1 MTSPSYSLHSPASG
15 WHTYRR
21 LLSYTHQYWRL
32 LVVAIVGMIA
42 AALTEVAF
50 AALMKPLLDGSFVN
64 RDPATIHAM
73 PLLLLGVFAVRVVAE
88 FVSGYGMAWVGRS
101 VIRDLKRDVFDQVLH
116 LPVRFFD
123 HVAGGEIL
131 TRLNYQSEQVSEAAS
146 RALTTLIRDSMT
158 VLGLMIW
165 LLFLSWQLAL
175 FIVVLAPVLV
185 ILVGGI
191 SRAFRRYA
199 RRIQDSMGQVS
210 HVAEEVINGHRV
222 VKLYGGETFEAARF
236 AAINAQNFRD
246 FMKMQA
252 VTAVSSPLT
261 QFVLAFGIAGIIW
274 FATTGDRMHSI
285 SVGTFVS
292 FITALSLMLAPMKR
306 LIGVNGVLQKGIA
319 AGESLFGLLDE
330 PREVDAPDLIPIERV
345 SGRITFDKVGLR
357 YQRGAEAPWILKEVS
372 LTIPAGQTVALV
384 GRSGAGKSSL
394 IASLPRFVEIERG
407 QIRLDDYSIARL
419 SRVDLRRQFAYVSQ
433 DTVLFNAS
441 VADNIAYSDAG
452 HADEARIRA
461 AAEAAYALDFIEQ
474 LPQGFDTPVGEN
486 GVLLSG
492 GQRQRLAIAR
502 ALYRDAPILILD
514 EATSALDTESERF
527 IQAALDNLCRGRTTL
542 VIAHRLSTIEHADLI
557 VVLDQGRIVE
567 TGQHQTLLAA
577 NGAYAALHRLQFN
590 SSPGPQTGADAPPS
604 PFTPETTI

>member
-1 MTSPSYSLHSPASG
+1 MHSSPSQGTPGATAAAPASG
-15 WHTYRR
+15 WQTYRR
-21 LLSYTHQYWRL
+21 LLRYTQQYARL
-32 LVVAIVGMIA
+32 LGLAIIGMIGA
-42 AALTEVAF
+42 AFTEVAF

-73 PLLLLGVFAVRVVAE
+73 PLLLLGVFALRVVAE
-88 FVSGYGMAWVGRS
+88 FMSGYGMAWVGRS

-123 HVAGGEIL
+123 RVAGGEVL

-146 RALTTLIRDSMT
+146 RALTTLIRDSIT
-158 VLGLMIW
+158 VAGLLIW
-165 LLFLSWQLAL
+165 LLILSWQLAL

-185 ILVGGI
+185 VLVGGI

-199 RRIQDSMGQVS
+199 RRIQDSMGQVT

-222 VKLYGGETFEAARF
+222 VKLYGGEEFESARF
-236 AAINAQNFRD
+236 ERINARNFRE

-252 VTAVSSPLT
+252 MSSISAPVT
-261 QFVLAFGIAGIIW
+261 QFILALGIAGIVW
-274 FATTGDRMHSI
+274 FATTGSRMETI

-292 FITALSLMLAPMKR
+292 FITALSLMLSPMKR
-306 LIGVNGVLQKGIA
+306 LIGVNAVLQRGIA

-330 PREVDAPDLIPIERV
+330 PRETDAPDLQPVARV
-345 SGRITFDKVGLR
+345 SGRIAFDQVGLR
-357 YQRGAEAPWILKEVS
+357 YQPEETAPWVLRDIS
-372 LTIPAGQTVALV
+372 LDIPAGHTVALV

-394 IASLPRFVEIERG
+394 IASLPRFVEIEQG
-407 QIRLDDYSIARL
+407 EIRLDDRSIAQMTRK
-419 SRVDLRRQFAYVSQ
+419 DLRRQFAYVSQ

-441 VADNIAYSDAG
+441 VANNIAYSDG
-452 HADEARIRA
+452 GRGDMTRIRA
-461 AAEAAYALDFIEQ
+461 AAEAAYALEFIEK

-502 ALYRDAPILILD
+502 ALYRNAPILILD
-514 EATSALDTESERF
+514 EATSALDTESERY
-527 IQAALDNLCRGRTTL
+527 IQAALDNLSRGRTTL

-567 TGQHQTLLAA
+567 TGQHAALLAA
-577 NGAYAALHRLQFN
+577 NGPYAALHRLQFGA
-590 SSPGPQTGADAPPS
+590 SS
-604 PFTPETTI
+604 ETEVVH

>member
-1 MTSPSYSLHSPASG
+1 MMHSASEPPASG
-15 WHTYRR
+15 WQTYRR
-21 LLSYTHQYWRL
+21 LLGYTRQYVRL
-32 LVVAIVGMIA
+32 LVIAIIGMVG

-73 PLLLLGVFAVRVVAE
+73 PLLLLGVFAVRMVAE

-101 VIRDLKRDVFDQVLH
+101 VIRDLKRDVFDQVLQ

-123 HVAGGEIL
+123 RVAGGEVL

-146 RALTTLIRDSMT
+146 RALTTLIRDSVT
-158 VLGLMIW
+158 VVGLMVW
-165 LLFLSWQLAL
+165 LLILSWQLAL

-185 ILVGGI
+185 VLVGGI

-199 RRIQDSMGQVS
+199 RRIQESMGQVS

-222 VKLYGGETFEAARF
+222 VKLYGGEQFETARF
-236 AAINAQNFRD
+236 ARINAQNFRD

-252 VTAVSSPLT
+252 VTAISSPLT
-261 QFVLAFGIAGIIW
+261 QFVLALGIAGIVW
-274 FATTGDRMHSI
+274 FATTGDRMQSI

-292 FITALSLMLAPMKR
+292 FLTALSLMLAPMKR
-306 LIGVNGVLQKGIA
+306 LIGVNAVLQRGIA

-330 PREVDAPDLIPIERV
+330 PRENDAPDAVPVDRV
-345 SGRITFDKVGLR
+345 SGRITFENVGLR
-357 YQRGAEAPWILKEVS
+357 YTTDESAAWVLKDLS
-372 LTIPAGQTVALV
+372 LTVPAGQTVALV

-394 IASLPRFVEIERG
+394 IASLPRFVEIECG
-407 QIRLDDYSIARL
+407 DIRLDEHSISQM
-419 SRVDLRRQFAYVSQ
+419 SRKDLRRQFAYVSQ
-433 DTVLFNAS
+433 DTVLFNTS
-441 VADNIAYSDAG
+441 VGANIAYSDG
-452 HADEARIRA
+452 GQGDEARIRA
-461 AAEAAYALDFIEQ
+461 AAVAAYALEFIEK

-502 ALYRDAPILILD
+502 ALYRNAPILILD
-514 EATSALDTESERF
+514 EATSALDTESERY
-527 IQAALDNLCRGRTTL
+527 IQAALDNLSRGRTTL

-567 TGQHQTLLAA
+567 TGQHRTLLAA
-577 NGAYAALHRLQFN
+577 NGAYAALYRLQFGN
-590 SSPGPQTGADAPPS
+590 PS
-604 PFTPETTI
+604 VAEAAL

>member
-1 MTSPSYSLHSPASG
+1 MTNNAPASLPTASG
-15 WHTYRR
+15 WQTYRR
-21 LLSYTHQYWRL
+21 LLRYTQQYIRP
-32 LVVAIVGMIA
+32 LVFAIVGMIG

-73 PLLLLGVFAVRVVAE
+73 PLLLLGVFAIRVVAE

-123 HVAGGEIL
+123 RVAGGEVL

-146 RALTTLIRDSMT
+146 RALTTLIRDSIT
-158 VLGLMIW
+158 VVGLLIW
-165 LLFLSWQLAL
+165 LLILSWQLAL
-175 FIVVLAPVLV
+175 FIVVLAPILVL
-185 ILVGGI
+185 LVGGI

-199 RRIQDSMGQVS
+199 RRIQDSMGQVT

-222 VKLYGGETFEAARF
+222 VKLYGGEAFEAARF
-236 AAINAQNFRD
+236 DRINAKNFRD

-252 VTAVSSPLT
+252 MSSISAPVT
-261 QFVLAFGIAGIIW
+261 QFILALGIAGIVW
-274 FATTGDRMHSI
+274 FATTGTRMESI

-292 FITALSLMLAPMKR
+292 FITALSLMLSPMKR
-306 LIGVNGVLQKGIA
+306 LIGVNAVLQRGIA

-330 PREVDAPDLIPIERV
+330 PREIDSPGAISVDRV
-345 SGRITFDKVGLR
+345 SGQITFDRVGLR
-357 YQRGAEAPWILKEVS
+357 YHADESAAWVLQDIS
-372 LTIPAGQTVALV
+372 LTIPAGHTVALV

-394 IASLPRFVEIERG
+394 IASLPRFVEIETG
-407 QIRLDDYSIARL
+407 EIRLDEHSIAQL
-419 SRVDLRRQFAYVSQ
+419 SRKDLRRQFAYVSQ

-441 VADNIAYSDAG
+441 VAANIAYSDG
-452 HADEARIRA
+452 GQGDEARVRA
-461 AAEAAYALDFIEQ
+461 AAEAAYALEFIEK

-502 ALYRDAPILILD
+502 ALYRNAPILILD
-514 EATSALDTESERF
+514 EATSALDTESERY
-527 IQAALDNLCRGRTTL
+527 IQAALDNLSRGRTTL

-567 TGQHQTLLAA
+567 TGRHAALLAA
-577 NGAYAALHRLQFN
+577 DGAYAALHRLQFGQ
-590 SSPGPQTGADAPPS
+590 SDLIEVPR
-604 PFTPETTI
+604 

>member
-1 MTSPSYSLHSPASG
+1 MMHATSRQPAPG
-15 WHTYRR
+15 WQTYRR
-21 LLSYTHQYWRL
+21 LLVYTRQYVRVL
-32 LVVAIVGMIA
+32 ALAIIGMVG

-64 RDPATIHAM
+64 RDPAIIHAM
-73 PLLLLGVFAVRVVAE
+73 PLLLLGVFAVRMVAE

-101 VIRDLKRDVFDQVLH
+101 VIRDLKRDVFDQVLQ

-123 HVAGGEIL
+123 RVAGGEIL

-146 RALTTLIRDSMT
+146 RALTTLIRDSLT
-158 VLGLMIW
+158 VVGLMVW
-165 LLFLSWQLAL
+165 LLILSWQLAL

-185 ILVGGI
+185 VLVGGI

-222 VKLYGGETFEAARF
+222 VKLYGGEEFETARF
-236 AAINAQNFRD
+236 ARINAQNFRD

-252 VTAVSSPLT
+252 VTAISSPLT
-261 QFVLAFGIAGIIW
+261 QFVLALGIAGIVW
-274 FATTGDRMHSI
+274 FATTGDRMQSI

-292 FITALSLMLAPMKR
+292 FLTALSLMLAPMKR
-306 LIGVNGVLQKGIA
+306 LIGVNAVLQRGIA

-330 PREVDAPDLIPIERV
+330 PRENDAPDAAPVDRV
-345 SGRITFDKVGLR
+345 SGRITFENVGLR
-357 YQRGAEAPWILKEVS
+357 YSTGESAAWVLKDLS
-372 LTIPAGQTVALV
+372 LTVPAGQTVALV

-394 IASLPRFVEIERG
+394 IASLPRFVEIECG
-407 QIRLDDYSIARL
+407 DIRLDAHSISQM
-419 SRVDLRRQFAYVSQ
+419 SRQDLRRQFAYVSQ
-433 DTVLFNAS
+433 DTVLFNTS
-441 VADNIAYSDAG
+441 VGANIAYSDG
-452 HADEARIRA
+452 GQGDESRIRA
-461 AAEAAYALDFIEQ
+461 AAESAYALEFIEK

-502 ALYRDAPILILD
+502 ALYRNAPILILD
-514 EATSALDTESERF
+514 EATSALDTESERY
-527 IQAALDNLCRGRTTL
+527 IQAALDNLSRGRTTL

-567 TGQHQTLLAA
+567 TGQHHGLLAA
-577 NGAYAALHRLQFN
+577 NGAYAALYRLQFSN
-590 SSPGPQTGADAPPS
+590 ASVAEAAL
-604 PFTPETTI
+604 